1 MMEDAVLDVFSR
13 LGSLGRP
20 LRRACGWLGKQT
32 EVEGTAGA
40 TAGVACAAVLR
51 RWRELAGLNPRE
63 QEQALGGKG
72 KSGDREPVL
81 QSL

>member
-1 MMEDAVLDVFSR
+1 MEDAVLDVFSR

-32 EVEGTAGA
+32 EIEGTAGA

-63 QEQALGGKG
+63 QGGKG